1 MIDCAYIGDSIAVGL
16 EQFDSR
22 CALYARVGA
31 DTNYIANRYS
41 NRGGENYTVI
51 SMGSNNP
58 SSKDNIRNAIRL
70 RNSIRSSIVVWILPY
85 NRTAHRDM
93 LSVARRYGDRVID
106 LAPHRSSDGVHPS
119 YGSVSNRV
127 KQIIGR

>member
-1 MIDCAYIGDSIAVGL
+1 MVDCAYIGDSIAVGL

-31 DTNYIANRYS
+31 DTDFITENYS
-41 NRGGENYTVI
+41 NRGGERYTVI

-58 SSKDNIRNAIRL
+58 SSEDNVRNAIRL

-85 NRTAHRDM
+85 NRNAHRDM

-106 LAPHRSSDGVHPS
+106 LAPHRSHDGVHPS
-119 YGSVSNRV
+119 YRPVSNRV
-127 KQIIGR
+127 RQIVGQ